1 MPLNRIVKPIE
12 MDIKSA
18 QSRNNNSF
26 QPLKTFTSYSFERSI
41 MVPASSFRFTA
52 PGVDSKVRQSIR
64 SGDMIELFAVQNDGT
79 RVQIATGF
87 IDETDTHITPSS
99 VEYVLTGRDTL
110 GQLVDNAAVDSKNK
124 VIIIKN
130 VSLPTILQFLIKNT
144 QIPTTVITQQVP
156 NAPLLFQTHPGES
169 KLAAF
174 QRYLEFSNCLIW
186 SNPNGQVK
194 LGRPNFTQR
203 SSGSLVLSRTNPGI
217 NNLLEARVRRNVH
230 TAIRQIVVQLQDL
243 NNVDAGAY
251 TKFNFDD
258 DMKKIAPM
266 LGGRSVYQTLSY
278 GRGNEVI
285 NLITQV
291 GNSDGSPFKIG
302 EALALREIAKDNMK
316 ILEVEAVTSGH
327 LNSQGN
333 VYDVDQ
339 VYNVQLPDD
348 NVLENMY
355 VYSVGFELTLQH
367 GMTTRLKLVR
377 LGTIVLSDQLPRTA

>member
-18 QSRNNNSF
+18 QFGKNNSF
-26 QPLKTFTSYSFERSI
+26 QPLKTFTSYSFERNI

-52 PGVDSKVRQSIR
+52 PGVDPKVRQSIR
-64 SGDMIELFAVQNDGT
+64 SGDMVELFVVKNNGN
-79 RVQIATGF
+79 RILIATGF

-110 GQLVDNAAVDSKNK
+110 GQLVDNAAVDSDNK
-124 VIIIKN
+124 VIIIEK
-130 VSLPTILQFLIKNT
+130 VSLSTILNFLIQNT
-144 QIPTTVITQQVP
+144 QIPKTIIPQQVP
-156 NAPLLFQTHPGES
+156 DGPLLFQTQPGES

-186 SNPNGQVK
+186 SSPTGQVK
-194 LGRPNFTQR
+194 LGRPNFTQ
-203 SSGSLVLSRTNPGI
+203 SPSGSLVLSRTNTGI

-243 NNVDAGAY
+243 DNVDAGSY
-251 TKFNFDD
+251 TKFNFSNDVFL
-258 DMKKIAPM
+258 ISPM
-266 LGGRSVYQTLSY
+266 LGGRSVYQTFSY
-278 GRGNEVI
+278 GRGNDAI
-285 NLITQV
+285 NLITQI

-316 ILEVEAVTSGH
+316 ILEVEAVTKGH
-327 LNSQGN
+327 LNNKGN

-377 LGTIVLSDQLPRTA
+377 LGTIVLSDILPRIL